1 MTLEQALSSAESLVK
16 PFGVGA
22 PSRDA
27 GRLDVVVHP
36 ADLLHAVTAIVGA
49 RWGYLSAITG
59 LDHPWPKTPAKPGAQ
74 PAGAAPAPAAGPMED
89 RLEALYHFV
98 QGAAVLT
105 LRVSAPYHDTRLPS
119 VCSVIPS
126 ATLYEREL
134 QEMFGFVVE
143 GTPDPGR
150 LLLPDDWPEG
160 VYPLRKA
167 FSGLGTGTGT

>member
-1 MTLEQALSSAESLVK
+1 MDSQQHLVTAEAILK
-16 PFGVGA
+16 PFTVGA
-22 PSRDA
+22 ASHAPN
-27 GRLDVVVHP
+27 RLDAVIRRE
-36 ADLLHAVTAIVGA
+36 DLTGAVKALTDA

-59 LDHPWPKTPAKPGAQ
+59 LDHPWPKTPKSGATPVEGAQ
-74 PAGAAPAPAAGPMED
+74 PVASPVED

-98 QGAAVLT
+98 NEAAIAT
-105 LRVSAPYHDTRLPS
+105 LRVSVPYHDTRLPTI
-119 VCSVIPS
+119 CPIIPS

-150 LLLPDDWPEG
+150 LLLPDDWPDG

-167 FSGLGTGTGT
+167 FGGFGV